1 MRLPPR
7 SYSLTAVRKKSR
19 RGWKVLA
26 VEQWVESTLQKLSSP
41 HDTLWHDLRSQRE
54 CVFCAVHFQ
63 APAKSFSSLLWGNRF
78 GHGEM
83 RVTQNGNLYSQIY
96 NLSLF
101 HSLVVASTN
110 AGRNSAKNNTVQ
122 QMDGVCGDLFPLPS
136 SEPPLP
142 MIFLFIFLFLF
153 LHTWITEI
161 TQTHTQASS
170 HTVSFMTCLKI
181 SARPYS
187 LLWKITLLHNYFK
200 NVVINPWEKGV
211 PHVLLFTYEVGR
223 AIRVGFLKLIAVT
236 WLWVI
241 RWLYPRI
248 SYSGHVSRASPLGW
262 EILMS

>member
-26 VEQWVESTLQKLSSP
+26 AEQWVESTLQKLSSP

-63 APAKSFSSLLWGNRF
+63 APAKSFSSVLWGNRF

-110 AGRNSAKNNTVQ
+110 AGRNGAKNNTVQ
-122 QMDGVCGDLFPLPS
+122 QMDGVCGDLFPFPS

-142 MIFLFIFLFLF
+142 MIFYLFSSSFSCIHGLKRSA
-153 LHTWITEI
+153 
-161 TQTHTQASS
+161 QTHTGFFAHGFPSW
-170 HTVSFMTCLKI
+170 L
-181 SARPYS
+181 A
-187 LLWKITLLHNYFK
+187 WK
-200 NVVINPWEKGV
+200 
-211 PHVLLFTYEVGR
+211 
-223 AIRVGFLKLIAVT
+223 
-236 WLWVI
+236 
-241 RWLYPRI
+241 
-248 SYSGHVSRASPLGW
+248 
-262 EILMS
+262 